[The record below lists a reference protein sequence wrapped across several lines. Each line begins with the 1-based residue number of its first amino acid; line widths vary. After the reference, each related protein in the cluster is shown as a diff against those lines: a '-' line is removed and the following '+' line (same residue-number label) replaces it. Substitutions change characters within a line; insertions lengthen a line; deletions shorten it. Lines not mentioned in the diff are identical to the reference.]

1 MFISLI
7 FFTKLVFT
15 KSMNFIYL
23 KYKFTTA
30 NKTASV
36 ANRLEI
42 DTESADDPTNE
53 TVLQLL
59 ELQ

>member
-1 MFISLI
+1 MY
-7 FFTKLVFT
+7 
-15 KSMNFIYL
+15 FIYL

-30 NKTASV
+30 NKTANV
-36 ANRLEI
+36 ENLLEI
-42 DTESADDPTNE
+42 VIESADPTNE